1 MIRPV
6 KVILTSCVQ
15 ARCAQMLI
23 VIYRLWK
30 VLTRVEV
37 RRERRMVG
45 KKMILVLM

>member
-15 ARCAQMLI
+15 ATCAQMLI

-37 RRERRMVG
+37 RREEGWWAR
-45 KKMILVLM
+45 K